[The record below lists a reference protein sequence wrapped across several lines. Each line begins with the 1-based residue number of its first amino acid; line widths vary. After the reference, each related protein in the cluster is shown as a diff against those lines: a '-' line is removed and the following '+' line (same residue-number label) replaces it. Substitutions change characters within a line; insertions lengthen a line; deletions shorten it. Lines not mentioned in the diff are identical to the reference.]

1 MFMAMNLNIGSEFGS
16 GSEFESDL
24 KLHCSEY
31 GSEFAYGYEFE
42 HDQNLFLSLSLSL
55 SLSGPGTPRN
65 KETPAGGRKVTQAR
79 TKSLSNKYKRQ
90 I

>member
-42 HDQNLFLSLSLSL
+42 HDQNLFISLSLPL
-55 SLSGPGTPRN
+55 SLRAWDAAQQKNTC
-65 KETPAGGRKVTQAR
+65 GRAQSYTG
-79 TKSLSNKYKRQ
+79 
-90 I
+90 

>member
-55 SLSGPGTPRN
+55 SLSPGLGRRATKKHLR
-65 KETPAGGRKVTQAR
+65 AGAKLHRLEQRV
-79 TKSLSNKYKRQ
+79 
-90 I
+90 